1 MVDEAVTYNILSLLA
16 YIKHQLRLM
25 YFVHAPVLY
34 VKLAYWSYVWIVC
47 QNQ

>member
-1 MVDEAVTYNILSLLA
+1 MVDEAVTYNVLSLLA

-34 VKLAYWSYVWIVC
+34 VKLKPLLIGVIFG
-47 QNQ
+47 